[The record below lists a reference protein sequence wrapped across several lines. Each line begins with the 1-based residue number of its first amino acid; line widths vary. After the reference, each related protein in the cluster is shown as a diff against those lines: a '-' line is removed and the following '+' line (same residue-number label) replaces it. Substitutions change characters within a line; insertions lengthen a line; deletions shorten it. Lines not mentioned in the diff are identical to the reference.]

1 MSDMQAAVSWYIA
14 ITAVGWSALPIAWR
28 IFHRF
33 TDRGF
38 SMIRALGLL
47 AVAYGYWLG
56 STLDIVPNS
65 AAGVLGVWLLLP
77 ATSVWL
83 LRGDWS
89 DLIDWLRD
97 NRRTVLLMEGL
108 FLLLF
113 AGWAYVRSFSPEIV
127 GTEKPMELAFLNS
140 VLESPQFP
148 PHDPWLSGYAI
159 SYYYFGFIMMGA
171 VTKVTGV
178 ASGVAFNL
186 TSAVWFAMT
195 ALGAYG
201 VVFNLIGARR
211 GKAHP
216 MAALLGPLFV
226 TITGNLEGFLEM
238 LHTRG
243 AFWTGSPESGMT
255 STFWRWL
262 DIKDLVN
269 PQVFDGGWIPQ
280 RNWWWWRASRVVR
293 DVNLAG
299 ADVEVIDEFPAF
311 SFILADNHPHVL
323 ALPFVLLAI
332 AFAFH
337 VYLRGERKPVRLS
350 DLHRASFGRPLMIG
364 GGLLLALLLLAA
376 QWSGAAAANGGPLGG
391 AAWVGEVAAPVVL
404 GLGGLAILVGLLAGW
419 LPSALPLRTF
429 ILAAWIFGSLAFLNV
444 WDLPIYSSLMGLVML
459 WALRSRGWTEALKAA
474 AATGVGLLVAGV
486 LFYLPWY
493 PTFSSQAGGILPNV
507 AFPTK
512 IQHFVV
518 MFAPLFVPL
527 SVWMGRRLLRN
538 GKPNLRLLLGLGL
551 GLPLAMFLLSF
562 LLAGAIAA
570 ALEPPRLAEALGG
583 LGASDLG
590 VALDRVLG
598 RRLRHMWTSLLL
610 GVTVAAAAHLLL
622 VRWNHGQD
630 EGGAGDRTPQVWPF
644 VVMLGGVGGLL
655 VLGPEF
661 LYIKDLFGTRMNTV
675 FKFYYA
681 AWILWGVAAAYAT
694 YELWPDEESD
704 WTGRLRALVV
714 LPLVLGLFYP
724 VMALHSRTAG
734 GNTDRMRTLDGTAH
748 LSFGRPEDK
757 RAIEWINR
765 NLDDGILAEAVGG
778 SYTQYAR
785 IATHTGLKTVL
796 GWDFHEIQWRGNA
809 EPQGSRRAD
818 IERLYTTSDWGEAQ
832 KIVQQYGIEY
842 VYVGPLER
850 STYGVIREAK
860 FNAFMRT
867 IYQDGPVVIY
877 EVTGTVSAR

>member
-1 MSDMQAAVSWYIA
+1 MMDVQAAAFWYLA
-14 ITAVGWSALPIAWR
+14 VTALGWSALPIAWR
-28 IFHRF
+28 VFHRF
-33 TDRGF
+33 SDRGF
-38 SMIRALGLL
+38 SMSRALGLL
-47 AVAYGYWLG
+47 GVAYGYWIG
-56 STLDIVPNS
+56 GTLSIVPNT
-65 AAGVLGVWLLLP
+65 AAGVLGVWLLLL

-83 LRGDWS
+83 LRGQWG
-89 DLIDWLRD
+89 DLAEWLRGHWG
-97 NRRTVLLMEGL
+97 TVLLMEGL
-108 FLLLF
+108 FLVLF
-113 AGWAYVRSFSPEIV
+113 AGWAYVRSFSPDIV

-171 VTKVTGV
+171 ITNVTGV

-186 TSAVWFAMT
+186 TSAAWFALT

-211 GKAHP
+211 GEQP
-216 MAALLGPLFV
+216 YFSALLGPVFV
-226 TITGNLEGFLEM
+226 AITGNLEGFLEM

-243 AFWTGSPESGMT
+243 AFWSGSPEAGMT
-255 STFWRWL
+255 SAFWRWL

-269 PQVFDGGWIPQ
+269 PPMLDAGWIPQ

-337 VYLRGERKPVRLS
+337 VFLAGERRPLRLS
-350 DLHRASFGRPLMIG
+350 NLHTTSFGRPLLIG
-364 GGLLLALLLLAA
+364 SGLLVGFLLLAA
-376 QWSGAAAANGGPLGG
+376 QWSGAAAANGGDLGG
-391 AAWVGEVAAPVVL
+391 VAWLGQVAAPVVL
-404 GLGGLAILVGLLAGW
+404 GLAGLGLLAGLLAGW
-419 LPSALPLRTF
+419 LPSALPLSTF
-429 ILAAWIFGSLAFLNV
+429 VLGAWMFGSLAFLNV
-444 WDLPIYSSLMGLVML
+444 WDLPIYATLMGLVMF
-459 WALRSRGWTEALKAA
+459 WALRARGWGEALKAA
-474 AATGVGLLVAGV
+474 AATGAGLLVAGV

-512 IQHFVV
+512 LQHFVV
-518 MFAPLFVPL
+518 MFAPLYVPL
-527 SVWMGRRLLRN
+527 AVWLVRKLVRN
-538 GKPNLRLLLGLGL
+538 SKANTKLLLGLGL
-551 GLPLAMFLLSF
+551 GLPLGMFLLSW
-562 LLAGAIAA
+562 LLAGGIAA
-570 ALEPPRLAEALGG
+570 ALDPARLQEALGG
-583 LGASDLG
+583 LGATDVG
-590 VALDRVLG
+590 VALEQVLG
-598 RRLRHMWTSLLL
+598 RRLRNMWTSLLL
-610 GVTVAAAAHLLL
+610 GGTVAVAVHLLL
-622 VRWNHGQD
+622 DGWHGGQKSD
-630 EGGAGDRTPQVWPF
+630 REGKSEPQIWPF
-644 VVMLGGVGGLL
+644 VAMLAGVGGLL

-694 YELWPDEESD
+694 YELWPRGESG
-704 WTGRLRALVV
+704 WTGRLCALVI
-714 LPLVLGLFYP
+714 LPLLLGLLYP
-724 VMALHSRTAG
+724 VMAVNSRTG
-734 GNTDRMRTLDGTAH
+734 GFSPDRMRTLDGTAH
-748 LSFGRPEDK
+748 LGFGQPEDK
-757 RAIEWINR
+757 RAIDWING
-765 NLDDGILAEAVGG
+765 NLAEGVVAEAVGG

-796 GWDFHEIQWRGNA
+796 GWDFHEIQWRGNV

-818 IERLYTTSDWGEAQ
+818 IERLYTTSDWREAQ
-832 KIVQQYGIEY
+832 EIVQRYGIEY

-850 STYGVIREAK
+850 STYGVIREGK

-867 IYQDGPVVIY
+867 IYENGPVVIY
-877 EVTGTVSAR
+877 EVTRAVSAR